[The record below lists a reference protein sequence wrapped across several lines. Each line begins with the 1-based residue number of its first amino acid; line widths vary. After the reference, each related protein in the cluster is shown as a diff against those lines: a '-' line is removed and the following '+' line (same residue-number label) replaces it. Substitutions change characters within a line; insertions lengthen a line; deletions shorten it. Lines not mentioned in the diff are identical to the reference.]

1 MSTPKTLY
9 PEQVVDLLEIISAA
23 ADLLTLRQIET
34 RRSAV
39 DPVTLA
45 DWDKA
50 YGELRQAIE
59 RSWPTIEKL
68 LHNPQTINTPPKP

>member
-23 ADLLTLRQIET
+23 ADLLTLRQTET

-45 DWDKA
+45 DWEKA
-50 YGELRQAIE
+50 YGDLRNAIE
-59 RSWPTIEKL
+59 AAWPTIEKL
-68 LHNPQTINTPPKP
+68 IDNNQLTHTPPTP

>member
-23 ADLLTLRQIET
+23 ADLLTLRQMET

-45 DWDKA
+45 EIETA
-50 YGELRQAIE
+50 HANLRHAIE
-59 RSWPTIEKL
+59 QAWPTIEKL
-68 LHNPQTINTPPKP
+68 IDTNQTTHTTPTP